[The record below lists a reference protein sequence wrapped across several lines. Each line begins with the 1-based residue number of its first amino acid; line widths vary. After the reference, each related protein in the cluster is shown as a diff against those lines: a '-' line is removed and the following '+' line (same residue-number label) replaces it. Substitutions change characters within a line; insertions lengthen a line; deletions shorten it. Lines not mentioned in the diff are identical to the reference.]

1 MLTFSFLKLYAKMK
15 FKFFNS
21 FKKKSY
27 KPYKIKFEFLKFIN
41 LISLPIK
48 QHFKMHTINKMRKHY
63 FNRDRATINHQPIN
77 RKFVKRKRTT
87 VTKIAKAWSANR
99 LINRQATVMS
109 GSIEIPL
116 RDTDEVSKEFS
127 LWMHKRHCWSTS
139 RDKRVR
145 KPSFDVT
152 ALFYYV

>member
-63 FNRDRATINHQPIN
+63 FNRDRATINHQPTGSLWKE
-77 RKFVKRKRTT
+77 R
-87 VTKIAKAWSANR
+87 APLWPKAWSANR

-127 LWMHKRHCWSTS
+127 LWMHKRRCWSTS

>member
-1 MLTFSFLKLYAKMK
+1 MRIFIHNGTFKKKMLTFSFLKLYAKMK

-77 RKFVKRKRTT
+77 RKFVKRKSTT
-87 VTKIAKAWSANR
+87 VTKSLISQQVDQPASYSNVWFNR
-99 LINRQATVMS
+99 NPSS
-109 GSIEIPL
+109 GH
-116 RDTDEVSKEFS
+116 R
-127 LWMHKRHCWSTS
+127 
-139 RDKRVR
+139 
-145 KPSFDVT
+145 
-152 ALFYYV
+152 